1 MLMTLFHI
9 NKNELHGHLLVK
21 QTHTDLF
28 HMEEVLDVC
37 DYELTP
43 ELIEEWREAFW
54 LFDRDGDGTITTK
67 EITAVMRNLGQNP
80 TEEDITDMIK
90 EVDIDGSGSI
100 DFEEFLYM
108 MAKKMRDTD
117 SEEELKSAFRVFDRD
132 NDGRLTVDELRTV
145 LETMGGKMSAEEI
158 EEVIREGMDPNGFIS
173 YDTSFRLWCP
183 SNEKFWEN
191 IAKDFREQKKLKSQG
206 GIITRIF
213 RSITPNRKS
222 FSRMGT
228 YLNGS
233 LFTRSRFGSNHS
245 SSSKRR
251 SRDKKP
257 NQVSETIK
265 EEETEENSANQLD
278 FGQVVDLVLTR
289 PNSTGYKQE
298 TEPEIESDSQLN
310 EQESFMDTKSI
321 R

>member
-1 MLMTLFHI
+1 
-9 NKNELHGHLLVK
+9 
-21 QTHTDLF
+21 
-28 HMEEVLDVC
+28 
-37 DYELTP
+37 
-43 ELIEEWREAFW
+43 
-54 LFDRDGDGTITTK
+54 
-67 EITAVMRNLGQNP
+67 
-80 TEEDITDMIK
+80 
-90 EVDIDGSGSI
+90 
-100 DFEEFLYM
+100 
-108 MAKKMRDTD
+108 
-117 SEEELKSAFRVFDRD
+117 
-132 NDGRLTVDELRTV
+132 
-145 LETMGGKMSAEEI
+145 
-158 EEVIREGMDPNGFIS
+158 
-173 YDTSFRLWCP
+173 
-183 SNEKFWEN
+183 
-191 IAKDFREQKKLKSQG
+191 
-206 GIITRIF
+206 
-213 RSITPNRKS
+213 
-222 FSRMGT
+222 MGT